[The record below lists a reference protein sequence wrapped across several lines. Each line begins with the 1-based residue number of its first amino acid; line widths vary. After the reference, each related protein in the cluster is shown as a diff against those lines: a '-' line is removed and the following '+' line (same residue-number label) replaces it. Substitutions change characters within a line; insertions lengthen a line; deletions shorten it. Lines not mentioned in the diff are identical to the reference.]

1 MRLATLLAK
10 ITLAL
15 MAASLAGCR
24 SRDQGHI
31 SGSGV
36 IEVTEVVVRSKIMG
50 RVTDLRFEEGQE
62 VQAGQLL
69 ALLATD
75 ELSAQERQALS
86 AAASAQQQ
94 VRLAETNLR
103 LAEDTYARNK
113 ELYAS
118 GMLSE
123 QAFYQIES
131 QLKAAQAQAE
141 AARSARDQAQAGLNL
156 VRVQISNASIVA
168 PVSGTVL
175 ERNLEVG
182 ELAMAGTAI
191 CKLGDLSRPY
201 LKIYLPENRYGRV
214 KLGQAAGIRVDSYP
228 KRTFSGRVAAIADR
242 AEFTPKDIQTAEER
256 TKLVFAVKIAVDNPG
271 GELKPGMPA
280 DAVIELQNETAR

>member
-1 MRLATLLAK
+1 MRLATLKA
-10 ITLAL
+10 TTALAL
-15 MAASLAGCR
+15 LAAPLAGCR
-24 SRDQGHI
+24 PGDQGPI

-62 VQAGQLL
+62 VPAGQLL

-86 AAASAQQQ
+86 ASAAAQQQ
-94 VRLAETNLR
+94 VSLAETNLR

-113 ELYAS
+113 ELHQA

-131 QLKAAQAQAE
+131 QLKAAKAQAE
-141 AARSARDQAQAGLNL
+141 AARGALGQAQAGLNL
-156 VRVQISNASIVA
+156 VRVQISNASIAA

-175 ERNLEVG
+175 ERNIEVG
-182 ELAMAGTAI
+182 ELAMAGSAI

-214 KLGQAAGIRVDSYP
+214 KLGQAAGIKVDSYP
-228 KRTFSGRVAAIADR
+228 GRVFPGRVAAIASQ
-242 AEFTPKDIQTAEER
+242 AEFTPKDIQTREER
-256 TKLVFAVKIAVDNPG
+256 TKLVFAVKIAVENPG
-271 GELKPGMPA
+271 GALKPGMPA
-280 DAVIELQNETAR
+280 DAVIELQSAEAR

>member
-1 MRLATLLAK
+1 MRSMNFLINTFLIML
-10 ITLAL
+10 
-15 MAASLAGCR
+15 AASTLGCR
-24 SRDQGHI
+24 NRNGDRI
-31 SGSGV
+31 FGSGV

-50 RVTDLRFEEGQE
+50 RVTDLRFEEGHE

-75 ELSAQERQALS
+75 ELTAQERQALS
-86 AAASAQQQ
+86 ASAAAQQQ
-94 VRLAETNLR
+94 VSLAETNLR

-113 ELYAS
+113 ELHDS

-123 QAFYQIES
+123 QDFYQIES
-131 QLKAAQAQAE
+131 QLKAARAQAE
-141 AARSARDQAQAGLNL
+141 AARSALGQAQAGLNL
-156 VRVQISNASIVA
+156 VRVQISNASILA

-175 ERNLEVG
+175 ERNIEVG

-201 LKIYLPENRYGRV
+201 LKIYLPENRYGRIR
-214 KLGQAAGIRVDSYP
+214 LGQAARITVDSYP
-228 KRTFSGRVAAIADR
+228 HRFFAGRVAAIANQ
-242 AEFTPKDIQTAEER
+242 AEFTPKDVQTREER
-256 TKLVFAVKIAVDNPG
+256 VKLVFAVKIAVENPG

-280 DAVIELQNETAR
+280 DAVIDLQADSAK

>member
-1 MRLATLLAK
+1 MRPAKLLIKTALTLLA
-10 ITLAL
+10 AF
-15 MAASLAGCR
+15 LAGCR
-24 SRDQGHI
+24 SGDQARI

-36 IEVTEVVVRSKIMG
+36 IEVTEVVIRSRIVG
-50 RVTDLRFEEGQE
+50 RVTDLRFEEGQQ
-62 VQAGQLL
+62 VSAGQLL

-75 ELSAQERQALS
+75 ELTAQERQALAGAD
-86 AAASAQQQ
+86 AARQQ
-94 VRLAETNLR
+94 VLLSETGLR

-113 ELYAS
+113 ELYDS

-131 QLKAAQAQAE
+131 QLKAARAQAE
-141 AARSARDQAQAGLNL
+141 AARGALGQAVAGLNL
-156 VRVQISNASIVA
+156 VRVQISNASITA

-175 ERNLEVG
+175 ERNIEVG

-201 LKIYLPENRYGRV
+201 LKIYLPENLYGRV
-214 KLGQAAGIRVDSYP
+214 KLGQTAGVTVDSYP
-228 KRTFSGRVAAIADR
+228 KRNFAGRVAAIASQ
-242 AEFTPKDIQTAEER
+242 AEFTPKDIQTKEER
-256 TKLVFAVKIAVDNPG
+256 VKLVFAVKIAVENPG

-280 DAVIELQNETAR
+280 DAVLELQSEDVR